1 MKVTW
6 LSLGDIASVL
16 LQDTKITRPPAARP
30 VLLPMWQGSLLTLS
44 RLDGSPSPWPA
55 LQALSSLLI
64 YSGLADTRP
73 ELSLPPLSKALWL
86 CLPSSLPLPEPQPP
100 GTLCSI
106 VWPAVPWSDVT
117 LWTVAPESHPSVRT
131 KKTHLGKGDSG
142 NTASW
147 LFLSA
152 RISNCPMVI
161 TWGQ

>member
-30 VLLPMWQGSLLTLS
+30 VLLPMVAELTPHLVKAGWLS
-44 RLDGSPSPWPA
+44 FPRSA

-131 KKTHLGKGDSG
+131 KKKP
-142 NTASW
+142 
-147 LFLSA
+147 
-152 RISNCPMVI
+152 I
-161 TWGQ
+161 